1 MITEPSKFISKSLQF
16 LVKKKKKKV
25 ESHFQFEKKNSDF
38 QLYYKFI
45 INQFKF

>member
-16 LVKKKKKKV
+16 LAKKKKKV